1 MNHEIKTANLFFLG
15 DLSLVFS
22 FILFP
27 WDGFKTFSILCLLSI
42 HIFLGFLSMTPFK
55 AFKTEQIL
63 FLFHTHTHT
72 KFFGSLWRCS
82 LSSDLARTRRIS
94 RKILI
99 YTGKLTKNSLFST
112 HKAEVFIKLDEPL
125 ETQFRSL
132 NMGYVIYHIP
142 YFSICQIF

>member
-1 MNHEIKTANLFFLG
+1 MFLALLSVFLILDGLFRSASHIFLLRLNMNHEIKTTNLFFLG

-27 WDGFKTFSILCLLSI
+27 WDSFKTFSILCLLSI

-94 RKILI
+94 RKILF
-99 YTGKLTKNSLFST
+99 YTGKLTKKQFNFN
-112 HKAEVFIKLDEPL
+112 
-125 ETQFRSL
+125 TQSWSF
-132 NMGYVIYHIP
+132 H
-142 YFSICQIF
+142 